1 MDENKLILLIADDKV
16 YAIGQAID
24 TLEEY
29 RQSGQMSKR
38 DGVTVYRPNGHYV
51 QRDDTAMRG
60 HMTRREREIYEMGLR
75 DSMTPRERE
84 LYEMGKR
91 DAYGQNGAENMRN
104 KEGGDNW

>member
-1 MDENKLILLIADDKV
+1 
-16 YAIGQAID
+16 
-24 TLEEY
+24 
-29 RQSGQMSKR
+29 
-38 DGVTVYRPNGHYV
+38 
-51 QRDDTAMRG
+51 MRG